1 MAVKKSNLIGDILLR
16 ENKIS
21 KEDLERGLELQSDS
35 SDTLGEILIKEK
47 IVDEDIV
54 VEALAKQTRI
64 PYLDLEDYSLDIESL
79 KVLKAEEARKL
90 HVMPLFVIGENLT
103 IAISDPTD
111 VLSIDE
117 VTRITLLDV
126 ETVLSASSAIDKAL
140 DTYYGTG
147 DLLKTRTSTEDAA
160 AQLQELGADTGSGA
174 EDVSVVKMLDM
185 IINQAI
191 KTSASDIHIE
201 PSEYDVRIRYRVD
214 GSLQKVFTPPKKLQ
228 SAIISRVKIMAS
240 LDIAETRLPQDGRIR
255 HKMGDKKVDMRIST
269 YPTFYGEKVVIRV
282 LDVEKAKISLPALG
296 LTGVNHD
303 RYMKLIT
310 NPNGIIL
317 VTGPTG
323 SGKTTTLYASIN
335 EINREELNIITI
347 EDPIEYELPGINQ
360 GQVNPK
366 AGVSFT
372 TALRSILRQDP
383 DVIMVGEIRDID
395 TGALAIQ
402 AALTGHLVFSTVHT
416 NDAAGAITRL
426 INMGIEEFLV
436 ASTMRGVVAQ
446 RLVRKLCNECAKR
459 YRPNETELKA
469 LGIKPSDDII
479 FRKPVGC
486 MSCRKTGY
494 QGRIGL
500 YEVLIPNQAIINM
513 ILNGGTSTEIKK
525 EAVKNGMRTLRDEG
539 LDKVKKG
546 LTSIEE
552 VMVITASDYDDLGS
566 TGVEDSKETAAVS
579 TDEQN

>member
-1 MAVKKSNLIGDILLR
+1 MAARVSNLIGDILLR
-16 ENKIS
+16 EDKIS
-21 KEDLERGLELQSDS
+21 KEDLERGLELQSESNDS
-35 SDTLGEILIKEK
+35 LGNILISEK
-47 IVDEDIV
+47 IVSEETV
-54 VEALAKQTRI
+54 TEALAQQTRI
-64 PYLDLEDYSLDIESL
+64 PYLDIEDYSLDIDTL
-79 KVLKAEEARKL
+79 KILKPEVARKL
-90 HVMPLFVIGENLT
+90 HVMPLFVIGESLT
-103 IAISDPTD
+103 IAISDPSD
-111 VLSIDE
+111 LLSVDE

-126 ETVLSASSAIDKAL
+126 ETVLSTSSAIDKAL

-147 DLLKTRTSTEDAA
+147 ELLKTRTSTEDAA
-160 AQLQELGADTGSGA
+160 AQLQELGVDTGSGA
-174 EDVSVVKMLDM
+174 EDVSVVQMLDM

-214 GSLQKVFTPPKKLQ
+214 GALQQVFNPPKKLQ

-296 LTGVNHD
+296 LTGETHD
-303 RYMKLIT
+303 RYMKLIK

-323 SGKTTTLYASIN
+323 SGKTTTLYASIG

-366 AGVSFT
+366 AGVSFS

-383 DVIMVGEIRDID
+383 DVIMVGEIRDVD

-402 AALTGHLVFSTVHT
+402 LRVTRHL
-416 NDAAGAITRL
+416 
-426 INMGIEEFLV
+426 
-436 ASTMRGVVAQ
+436 
-446 RLVRKLCNECAKR
+446 
-459 YRPNETELKA
+459 
-469 LGIKPSDDII
+469 
-479 FRKPVGC
+479 
-486 MSCRKTGY
+486 
-494 QGRIGL
+494 
-500 YEVLIPNQAIINM
+500 
-513 ILNGGTSTEIKK
+513 
-525 EAVKNGMRTLRDEG
+525 
-539 LDKVKKG
+539 
-546 LTSIEE
+546 
-552 VMVITASDYDDLGS
+552 
-566 TGVEDSKETAAVS
+566 
-579 TDEQN
+579 

>member
-1 MAVKKSNLIGDILLR
+1 MAVRTSNLIGDILLR
-16 ENKIS
+16 EDKIS

-35 SDTLGEILIKEK
+35 NDTLGNILINEK
-47 IVDEDIV
+47 IVSEETVIK
-54 VEALAKQTRI
+54 ALAQQTKI
-64 PYLDLEDYSLDIESL
+64 PYLDIEDYSLDIDTL

-90 HVMPLFVIGENLT
+90 HVMPLFVIGESLT
-103 IAISDPTD
+103 IAISDPSD
-111 VLSIDE
+111 LLSVDE

-126 ETVLSASSAIDKAL
+126 ETVLSTSSAIDKAL

-147 DLLKTRTSTEDAA
+147 ELLKAPTSTEEAA
-160 AQLQELGADTGSGA
+160 AQLQELGVDTDSGA

-201 PSEYDVRIRYRVD
+201 PNEFDVRIRYRID
-214 GSLQKVFTPPKKLQ
+214 GSLQQVFNPPKKLQ

-255 HKMGDKKVDMRIST
+255 HQMGDKKVDMRIST
-269 YPTFYGEKVVIRV
+269 YPTFYGEKVVMRV

-296 LTGVNHD
+296 LTGETHD
-303 RYMKLIT
+303 RYMKIIR

-335 EINREELNIITI
+335 EINSEELNIITI

-366 AGVSFT
+366 AGVSFS

-383 DVIMVGEIRDID
+383 DVIMVGEIRDVD

-459 YRPNETELKA
+459 YRPTEVELKT
-469 LGIKPSDDII
+469 LGLKPSDDII

-494 QGRIGL
+494 RGRIGL
-500 YEVLIPNQAIINM
+500 YEVLIPNQAIVDM
-513 ILNGGTSTEIKK
+513 ILNGGTSAEIKI
-525 EAVKNGMRTLRDEG
+525 EAVKAGMKTLRLEG
-539 LDKVKKG
+539 LEKVKMG

-552 VMVITASDYDDLGS
+552 IMVITASDYDDMDQAN
-566 TGVEDSKETAAVS
+566 VENIEATADSSA
-579 TDEQN
+579 N

>member
-1 MAVKKSNLIGDILLR
+1 MAVRTSNLIGDILLR
-16 ENKIS
+16 EDKIS
-21 KEDLERGLELQSDS
+21 KEDLERGLELQSES
-35 SDTLGEILIKEK
+35 NDTLGNILINEK
-47 IVDEDIV
+47 IVSEETVIK
-54 VEALAKQTRI
+54 ALAQQTKI
-64 PYLDLEDYSLDIESL
+64 PYLDIEDYSLDIDTL
-79 KVLKAEEARKL
+79 KVLKAEEARKM
-90 HVMPLFVIGENLT
+90 HVMPLFVIGESLT
-103 IAISDPTD
+103 IAISDPSD
-111 VLSIDE
+111 LLSVDE

-126 ETVLSASSAIDKAL
+126 ETVLSTSSAIDKAL

-147 DLLKTRTSTEDAA
+147 ELLKAPTSTEEAA
-160 AQLQELGADTGSGA
+160 AQLQELGVDTDSGA
-174 EDVSVVKMLDM
+174 EDVSVVQMLEM

-201 PSEYDVRIRYRVD
+201 PNEFDVRIRYRID
-214 GSLQKVFTPPKKLQ
+214 GSLQQVFNPPKKLQ

-255 HKMGDKKVDMRIST
+255 HQMGDKKVDMRIST
-269 YPTFYGEKVVIRV
+269 YPTFYGEKVVMRV

-296 LTGVNHD
+296 LTGETHD
-303 RYMKLIT
+303 RYMKIIK

-335 EINREELNIITI
+335 EINSEELNIITI

-366 AGVSFT
+366 AGVSFS

-383 DVIMVGEIRDID
+383 DVIMVGEIRDVD

-459 YRPNETELKA
+459 YRPTEIELKA
-469 LGIKPSDDII
+469 LGLKPSDDII

-494 QGRIGL
+494 RGRIGL
-500 YEVLIPNQAIINM
+500 YEVLIPNQAIVDM
-513 ILNGGTSTEIKK
+513 ILNGGTSAEIKI
-525 EAVKNGMRTLRDEG
+525 EAVKAGMKTLRLEG
-539 LDKVKKG
+539 LEKVKMG

-552 VMVITASDYDDLGS
+552 IMVITASDYDEMDQAN
-566 TGVEDSKETAAVS
+566 VENIEETVDVS
-579 TDEQN
+579 ANK